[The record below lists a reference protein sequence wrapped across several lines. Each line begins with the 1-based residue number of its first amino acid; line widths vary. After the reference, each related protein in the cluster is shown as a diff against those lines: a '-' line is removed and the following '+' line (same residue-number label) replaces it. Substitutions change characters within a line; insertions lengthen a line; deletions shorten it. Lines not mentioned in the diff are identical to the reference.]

1 MKKNLKWKFPKYN
14 NQMQEAETETEAIF
28 IILFKPFIFLI
39 FVSNSLLEDLF
50 LPVINDVELFPS

>member
-1 MKKNLKWKFPKYN
+1 
-14 NQMQEAETETEAIF
+14 MQEAETETEAIF